1 MIFGNFVFTFR
12 NALMTVFV
20 NDDTCIII
28 FLIKKMFIA
37 QFRIHVNTTPITK
50 YVKGITLSSSVHT
63 ADTRNTRFHSSFQYK
78 VGC

>member
-1 MIFGNFVFTFR
+1 
-12 NALMTVFV
+12 
-20 NDDTCIII
+20 
-28 FLIKKMFIA
+28 MFIA

-50 YVKGITLSSSVHT
+50 YVKGITLLSSVHT